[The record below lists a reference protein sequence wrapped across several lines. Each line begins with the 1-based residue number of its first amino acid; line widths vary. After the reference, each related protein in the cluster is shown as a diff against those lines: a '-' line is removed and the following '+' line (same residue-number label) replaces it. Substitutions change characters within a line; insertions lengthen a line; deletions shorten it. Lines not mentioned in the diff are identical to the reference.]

1 MAKKEMAQ
9 PKRKEYTWL
18 IVVLSMILL
27 IAGILYLDHS
37 KNTPAEVIPAIP
49 SAAPAFENPSFT
61 PTPYDQIEQALT
73 LKEPQIFYFYSSKN
87 STCLKMQPLIDSLE
101 MRLEEINIRIIKVS
115 LEENREVF
123 DLFDVTGYP
132 VMVIYQEKEIYRQIL
147 KINDTPNALL
157 SIIKEK
163 LGIP

>member
-1 MAKKEMAQ
+1 MTKKEMTH

-18 IVVLSMILL
+18 IVILSMILF
-27 IAGILYLDHS
+27 ITIVLYIDHS
-37 KNTPAEVIPAIP
+37 KNTPPKATPATP
-49 SAAPAFENPSFT
+49 SAATTFENPPFT
-61 PTPYDQIEQALT
+61 PTPYDQIEQALA

-101 MRLEEINIRIIKVS
+101 MRLKEINIRIIKVS

-132 VMVIYQEKEIYRQIL
+132 VMVIYQEKEIYRQVL
-147 KINDTPNALL
+147 KINDTPNALF
-157 SIIKEK
+157 STIKEK
-163 LGIP
+163 LNIP

>member
-1 MAKKEMAQ
+1 MAKKEMTQ
-9 PKRKEYTWL
+9 PRRKEYTWL
-18 IVVLSMILL
+18 IVVLFMILL

-37 KNTPAEVIPAIP
+37 KNTSPEATPAIP
-49 SAAPAFENPSFT
+49 STASAFENPPFT
-61 PTPYDQIEQALT
+61 PTPYDQIEQALA

-101 MRLEEINIRIIKVS
+101 MRLEEIQIRMIKVS

-132 VMVIYQEKEIYRQIL
+132 VMVVYQGKEIYRQIL
-147 KINDTPNALL
+147 KLNDTPNALL
-157 SIIKEK
+157 STIKEK